1 MFSVTRILDVFC
13 DRREMVMKL
22 IRIVFC
28 FGMIWSSFGSAAPGL
43 VQGFSLTEIGQHLY
57 DASADPNVK
66 TEAQKVV
73 DQVYE
78 LGARHI
84 SLSPRAYMRDPRGTE
99 VIPMTP
105 LSDRSQE
112 RERYR
117 RLISYIKGKGM
128 TVGIRPIF
136 FVIDSAGNTPFIETL
151 PDGTQKNWWH
161 GNIQPRDP
169 NAWFESFKT
178 YLDIYMTI
186 SKLTKIEEFTIG
198 AELYSMTV
206 GIEDQWKEYP
216 HGFPGRWLELLN
228 YTRARLGQSVRIMYD
243 INFTDDKALGPTASE
258 FGGEIE
264 RWRYRIVDLANPTN
278 PAELKIWED
287 LCLLWNSLD
296 SVGIDMYRSFGS
308 AGVSYAAMNV
318 DALANALRDTSDR
331 YASQLDNVFVE
342 IESVVGKPK
351 TVIFKEVG
359 FRSITKGFVN
369 PFEYVSRDGEPNPAH
384 QAAAYRAF
392 FKSFQEANFPWYKG
406 VIFWDVSVNPLTQ
419 GPRDQGFT
427 PLGKSETEKEI
438 REAFKQ

>member
-28 FGMIWSSFGSAAPGL
+28 LGMVWSSFGSASPGL

-66 TEAQKVV
+66 TDAQNVV

-136 FVIDSAGNTPFIETL
+136 FVVDSSGNTPFVETL
-151 PDGTQKNWWH
+151 PDGTKKNWWH

-186 SKLTKIEEFTIG
+186 AKLTKIDEFTIG

-216 HGFPGRWLELLN
+216 YGFPGRWLELLN
-228 YTRARLGQSVRIMYD
+228 YTRTIKPWGLLRLNLV
-243 INFTDDKALGPTASE
+243 
-258 FGGEIE
+258 E
-264 RWRYRIVDLANPTN
+264 RLH
-278 PAELKIWED
+278 
-287 LCLLWNSLD
+287 
-296 SVGIDMYRSFGS
+296 
-308 AGVSYAAMNV
+308 AGA
-318 DALANALRDTSDR
+318 
-331 YASQLDNVFVE
+331 
-342 IESVVGKPK
+342 IESSILRILQIQLNLRFGRICVCSG
-351 TVIFKEVG
+351 TVLMPSELTCI
-359 FRSITKGFVN
+359 
-369 PFEYVSRDGEPNPAH
+369 
-384 QAAAYRAF
+384 
-392 FKSFQEANFPWYKG
+392 EALDLR
-406 VIFWDVSVNPLTQ
+406 VLVTRL
-419 GPRDQGFT
+419 
-427 PLGKSETEKEI
+427 
-438 REAFKQ
+438 